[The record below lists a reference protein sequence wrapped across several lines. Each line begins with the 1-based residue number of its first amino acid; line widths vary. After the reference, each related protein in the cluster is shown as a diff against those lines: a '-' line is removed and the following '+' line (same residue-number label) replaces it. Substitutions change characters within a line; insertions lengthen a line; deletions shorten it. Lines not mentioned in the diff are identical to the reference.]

1 MITIDL
7 IERPSSKHIPVNN
20 SEVLKHVDQKIS
32 DLVGGAP
39 EHLDTLK
46 ELSDILIPRFSYNNE
61 QLIIT
66 YEKP

>member
-7 IERPSSKHIPVNN
+7 IERPSSKPISVNDA
-20 SEVLKHVDQKIS
+20 EVLKKVDQKIS
-32 DLVGGAP
+32 DLIGGAP

-61 QLIIT
+61 QLTIT